1 MDPMRSIR
9 APLALV
15 LAFSGGVGF
24 HALLSSTPAEAS
36 PQAASPYAAM
46 GQLGRVLVEV
56 ENDYVDPVD
65 RTRLVNG
72 AIKGM
77 VDGLDPH
84 SSYMPPADYQVFQS
98 DTEGEFGG
106 IGVEV
111 DARNDTVT
119 VIAPIEGSPAAKAGI
134 RSGDRIVA
142 VDGQT
147 IAGIGLDK
155 LVRTMRGAPG
165 THVKISI
172 RRDHVD
178 DLLSFDLVRAIVHV
192 GSVDVQRLDGNVG
205 YIRLKQFQ
213 DKTHDELLAGIAK
226 LRAGGPIAG
235 VVLDMRNNPGGL
247 VDEASAVADEF
258 LTGGTIYTLRHRGQV
273 VEQSSAHGG
282 GALADV
288 PVVVLVNQWSA
299 SAAELVTGALQDQHR
314 ATVVGV
320 RTFGK
325 GSVQS
330 ILDLPGGAGLRL
342 TTARYYT
349 PSGHAIQADGVHP
362 DVIVKPSKNPGDIP
376 PLRESDLQ
384 GALAPEATGGAPDAG
399 LVITYDADG
408 GAPDDLE
415 PHKVAQDPTKGSDAV
430 LKVGYELLRNQI
442 TAHAALKK

>member
-1 MDPMRSIR
+1 MRTGFV
-9 APLALV
+9 AL
-15 LAFSGGVGF
+15 LAFSGGLGA
-24 HALLSSTPAEAS
+24 HLLFGSAEDAQAS
-36 PQAASPYAAM
+36 PQAESPYAAM

-65 RTRLVNG
+65 RARLVNG

-77 VDGLDPH
+77 VDELDPH
-84 SSYMPPADYQVFQS
+84 SSYMPPQDYQVFQS

-119 VIAPIEGSPAAKAGI
+119 VLAPIEGSPAARAGI
-134 RSGDRIVA
+134 KPGDRIVA

-147 IAGIGLDK
+147 IQGIGLDK
-155 LVRTMRGAPG
+155 LVRKMRGAPG

-178 DLLSFDLVRAIVHV
+178 DLLTFDLERAIVHV
-192 GSVDVQRLDGNVG
+192 ASVDAQRLDGNVA
-205 YIRLKQFQ
+205 YIRVKQFQ
-213 DKTHDELLAGIAK
+213 DKTHDELLAAIGK
-226 LRAGGPIAG
+226 LRAQGPIAG

-247 VDEASAVADEF
+247 VDEAAGVADEF
-258 LTGGTIYTLRHRGQV
+258 LSGGNIYSLRHRGQV
-273 VEQSSAHGG
+273 VEEASAHGG
-282 GALADV
+282 GALVDV

-362 DVIVKPSKNPGDIP
+362 DVIVKPSKPGDLP
-376 PLRESDLQ
+376 PLRERDLQ
-384 GALAPEATGGAPDAG
+384 GALPAETQGGGPDAG
-399 LVITYDADG
+399 VVITYDTDG

-415 PHKVAQDPTKGSDAV
+415 SHKVPADPTKGSDPV
-430 LKVGYELLRNQI
+430 LKVGYQLLRNQM
-442 TAHAALKK
+442 TAHAALAR